1 MKVVG
6 EIVVGEIVV
15 GEIVVGETALL
26 PVKVLNHGWADNSVR
41 VEFDEGPE
49 GKTTMHLN
57 RYTIVHL
64 FNEPRDTRAPIEPDD
79 IVFVAFEDGK
89 WRVADMYQDQVFL
102 TPHYDDYEP
111 KIRSAMVADTADCY
125 HVSPKQGR

>member
-6 EIVVGEIVV
+6 DAKLGEMV
-15 GEIVVGETALL
+15 LL
-26 PVKVLNHGWADNSVR
+26 PVKVLAHGWADNSVR

-57 RYTIVHL
+57 RYTPVRTD
-64 FNEPRDTRAPIEPDD
+64 NVWTKVPIEVDD

-89 WRVADMYQDQVFL
+89 WRVADVYQDQVFL

-111 KIRSAMVADTADCY
+111 KIRSAMVADMADCY
-125 HVSPKQGR
+125 HVSPREVR